1 MDFSLSLFSGV
12 NESCDWASFLPC
24 FTLSSLFPSFLLLSV
39 FLPFLLLS
47 LYSSIPFLFFS
58 IALSYLFLFF
68 WINKRKEERKNG
80 EKKEESK
87 ETKRKRESERLRDRK
102 RERKKDHRQSSKSGA
117 WISFSS
123 LSLETCF
130 YFSQIFSL
138 QHIFSVFPRN
148 LSLYTHTY
156 ERKGRLVGYPGNLAT
171 SRNLEDSLLI

>member
-1 MDFSLSLFSGV
+1 M
-12 NESCDWASFLPC
+12 SFHDLI
-24 FTLSSLFPSFLLLSV
+24 SHFLLMLNNIHCIMYNECTTVWIVIYLLKGILVTSNSWQSWIKLLEMSMCR
-39 FLPFLLLS
+39 FLREYSFQTSWVNPFECNC
-47 LYSSIPFLFFS
+47 
-58 IALSYLFLFF
+58 
-68 WINKRKEERKNG
+68 WI
-80 EKKEESK
+80 
-87 ETKRKRESERLRDRK
+87 
-102 RERKKDHRQSSKSGA
+102 DHRQSSKSGA

-156 ERKGRLVGYPGNLAT
+156 ERKGRIVGYPGNLAT